1 MWKTYKIL
9 RLKELSKAIVQR
21 KFSQGNFFRGQL
33 VGTEI
38 SSEQLS
44 GGATIWRVITRR
56 TFILGKII
64 HGATVLEPMKEDYAK
79 NLFYRNK
86 IWNIDQF
93 VLQIWLFF
101 YSRISTG
108 SRRLSLKKQILH
120 ISTMLVSLNQ
130 MNGLLNLL
138 RLMSI

>member
-1 MWKTYKIL
+1 M

-33 VGTEI
+33 VGAEI

-44 GGATIWRVITRR
+44 GGAAIGRVITRR

-64 HGATVLEPMKEDYAK
+64 HGATILEPMKEDYAK

-86 IWNIDQF
+86 I
-93 VLQIWLFF
+93 
-101 YSRISTG
+101 
-108 SRRLSLKKQILH
+108 
-120 ISTMLVSLNQ
+120 
-130 MNGLLNLL
+130 
-138 RLMSI
+138 